1 MPYRF
6 IMVIGLAL
14 LPTTMAGC
22 ANQEAFTAADCAKCQ
37 QLGFTPG
44 TQHYDTC
51 LSNVQQQ
58 RTAGGSPRLNHFEI
72 RPQHY
77 LHPVPIDPNKRAS
90 ASS

>member
-22 ANQEAFTAADCAKCQ
+22 ANQEAFTAADYAKCQ

-51 LSNVQQQ
+51 LSNVHQQ
-58 RTAGGSPRLNHFEI
+58 RTAGITAPEPLRDQTAALPSS
-72 RPQHY
+72 
-77 LHPVPIDPNKRAS
+77 S
-90 ASS
+90 AD